1 MARLIWNPQCYAK
14 LTHEIRSTFA
24 NEEAITFNAIVD
36 LPYLNACIEEVLRV
50 HPPVPAGPPR
60 VVPPGG
66 DFIDGHWVP
75 GGVTVSV
82 GAWASSHNPLHFR
95 DPDTFIPERWIDAS
109 YNSDVKKAMQPFS
122 LGPRN
127 CIGKKW
133 VLLPAFLSFSVS

>member
-1 MARLIWNPQCYAK
+1 MARLIWSPHCYAK
-14 LTHEIRSTFA
+14 LTHEILPTFA
-24 NEEAITFNAIVD
+24 NEESITFSAVLN

-75 GGVTVSV
+75 GGTTVLV
-82 GAWASSHNPLHFR
+82 GAWASAHNPLHFR
-95 DPDTFIPERWIDAS
+95 DPDAFIPERWIDPA
-109 YNSDVKKAMQPFS
+109 YDSDVKKAIQPFS

-127 CIGKKW
+127 CIGKK
-133 VLLPAFLSFSVS
+133 